1 MDKLEGMG
9 AIEQFSDD
17 IEENTRVRALLN
29 ADAKLIADR

>member
-1 MDKLEGMG
+1 MDKLDAMG
-9 AIEQFSDD
+9 VLEEFSDD